1 MIDSLA
7 TFSSAGY
14 IADLNSVYVSL
25 AQHYL
30 GPAVLLILAFFAVKA
45 FVGKDVRQLI
55 SVIVMAIIAAVIIY
69 AAPSL
74 FSQNSTLVKNGGEI
88 AKQVN

>member
-1 MIDSLA
+1 MMDSLA
-7 TFSSAGY
+7 TLSSAAY
-14 IADLNSVYVSL
+14 IADLNAVYTSV

-30 GPAVLLILAFFAVKA
+30 GPAVLLIMAFFAVKA
-45 FVGKDVRQLI
+45 FVGKDFRQLFSLI
-55 SVIVMAIIAAVIIY
+55 AIGVVVAIIIY

>member
-1 MIDSLA
+1 MIESLA

-30 GPAVLLILAFFAVKA
+30 GPAVLLIMAFFAIKA
-45 FVGKDVRQLI
+45 FVGKDFRQLFSLI
-55 SVIVMAIIAAVIIY
+55 AIGAVVAIIIY